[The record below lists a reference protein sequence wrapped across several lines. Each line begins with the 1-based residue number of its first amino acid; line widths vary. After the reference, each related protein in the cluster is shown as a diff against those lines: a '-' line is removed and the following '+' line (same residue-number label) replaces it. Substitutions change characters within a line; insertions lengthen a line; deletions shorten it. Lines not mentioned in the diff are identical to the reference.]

1 MKQQD
6 VSRLIN
12 LAQGF
17 VLLCT
22 VAGIFMSI
30 GAAKNVLEQ
39 NSGSIDELQEIAS
52 DLVRAQVMSTATD
65 DTHSKAIADLLRRV
79 DRLESS
85 N

>member
-1 MKQQD
+1 
-6 VSRLIN
+6 
-12 LAQGF
+12 
-17 VLLCT
+17 
-22 VAGIFMSI
+22 MSI